1 MKRSISVL
9 LVLLLLAG
17 CGQKVIAPA
26 ATAEETL
33 SAPTATALPAS
44 TPSQEPAA
52 TPIPTQN
59 VRPILPTFA
68 PKDNKVP
75 FFAEELLSQDGEP
88 VGSKIRS
95 LTTASDLS
103 KDVFYDRFADCIRI
117 IDAVAEDLRRLSDK
131 GRTLT
136 EDRKERTAASL
147 ADLMSR
153 ETLDAIEKAYSNC
166 KGEGNALP
174 VETYAASMKA
184 LMQEVHQME
193 VRTVPFFDLSAD
205 APNEYKEAL
214 GRYMGE
220 PVSPKD
226 VFTALEALLQTEAYA
241 LGAAL
246 LEDPEAAHKK
256 ERISYGSY
264 EQNMEFLVRVAR
276 ELCPLPDGAD
286 LPIPPESE
294 TAAYMELPELAFWQ
308 YPGMA
313 YLRACAAHSFED
325 QQARW
330 ANAPDGYLAGLAIH
344 GSYAVVPYL
353 GDFGLDYVQYR
364 WYEDMLY
371 TTMTGMSAL
380 LIHYYGYSEKDLAEY
395 LEGWG
400 AKDYTHV
407 LYEEAMSDPFES
419 LVASYGYYRYLDICQ
434 AAQDAGCESEDRFFR
449 DYLAAGPA
457 PYEELKE
464 YMVSLYQ
471 NHG

>member
-26 ATAEETL
+26 TSEENTSALTAA
-33 SAPTATALPAS
+33 SIPAS
-44 TPSQEPAA
+44 TPSPEPAA
-52 TPIPTQN
+52 PAPTKTSQ
-59 VRPILPTFA
+59 PTLPTFA
-68 PKDNKVP
+68 PKGKTEAL
-75 FFAEELLSQDGEP
+75 FAEELLSRDGEP
-88 VGSKIRS
+88 FGSEIRALMAAAD
-95 LTTASDLS
+95 LTKNDFA
-103 KDVFYDRFADCIRI
+103 DRFSGCIRLVGDI
-117 IDAVAEDLRRLSDK
+117 TEDFRRLSDR

-136 EDRKERTAASL
+136 EDRKEKTVDALTALS
-147 ADLMSR
+147 SR
-153 ETLDAIEKAYSNC
+153 ETLDALERAYSNC
-166 KGEGNALP
+166 TGEGNALP

-205 APNEYKEAL
+205 VPNEYKEAL

-313 YLRACAAHSFED
+313 YLRACAAHSSEA
-325 QQARW
+325 QQDRW
-330 ANAPDGYLAGLAIH
+330 ANAPEGYLAGLAVH

-400 AKDYTHV
+400 AKDYAHV

-434 AAQDAGCESEDRFFR
+434 AAQDAGCESEGRFCR